1 MPAIMS
7 TRSFWNAFDGADTSI
22 AHTGSCAYCQA
33 QVAQEASV
41 CPRCNAQ
48 WRLTFRFFGTR
59 LSYVIMLAFLYLVLK
74 IDPPLS
80 YALIPGVFLLLL
92 ATAERKTE
100 WVYRG

>member
-1 MPAIMS
+1 MS
-7 TRSFWNAFDGADTSI
+7 TRTFWNAFGDGNTSIGHDGA
-22 AHTGSCAYCQA
+22 CAYCRTA
-33 QVAQEASV
+33 VEEMDTI

-48 WRLTFRFFGTR
+48 WRLSFRFFGSR
-59 LSYVIMLAFLYLVLK
+59 LSYVIMLVFLYLVLK